1 MTIPICVNLKFNS
14 FTGRLRPIIVL
25 MRDVRYALRI
35 LLRDP
40 GFATIAILALA
51 LGIGAN
57 TAIFSVVNA
66 ALLRPLPYLGG
77 ARLMVVWDRLAK
89 LGIAGIPG
97 SYANYLDYKAGN
109 RVFEDVAGFSPAEFN
124 LNTAENAARVAG
136 VSVSASLFA
145 MLGVAPAAGRVFLP
159 EENTVG
165 RDNVVLLGDSLWR
178 RRFGGDRNILGK
190 TIMLDGNELQIVGIL
205 PRAFSFTPVNPP
217 PEVWIPLQ
225 PPPDPGRTAGALE
238 LLARLKPGVTAEQA
252 RADMAAV
259 AHGVE
264 DRYHPYRGPH
274 GENAGY
280 GVSVNPLRD
289 QLYGG
294 MRRGLQVLLAAVT
307 FVLLIACANV
317 AGLLLVRTAGRR
329 RGIAVRL
336 ALRSVLLR
344 LARHLLVQ
352 SVTLAL
358 AGGALGLLL
367 AFWGVSALPALL
379 PAGLPPL
386 DTIPLDA
393 RVLCFTLLISLVTG
407 LAFGIAPLVE
417 GSGLRLTQPLKAAAP
432 ALPGRTPPPLLRP

>member
-1 MTIPICVNLKFNS
+1 
-14 FTGRLRPIIVL
+14 

-178 RRFGGDRNILGK
+178 RRFGGDPNILGK

-238 LLARLKPGVTAEQA
+238 LLARLKPAVTPDQA
-252 RADMAAV
+252 RADIAAV
-259 AHGVE
+259 AHRIH
-264 DRYHPYRGPH
+264 DRHHPYRGPH

-294 MRRGLQVLLAAVT
+294 MRWGLQVLLAAVT

-317 AGLLLVRTAGRR
+317 ASLLLVRTAGRR
-329 RGIAVRL
+329 REIAVPR
-336 ALRSVLLR
+336 
-344 LARHLLVQ
+344 
-352 SVTLAL
+352 
-358 AGGALGLLL
+358 ALG
-367 AFWGVSALPALL
+367 AGRLPRARPL
-379 PAGLPPL
+379 PR
-386 DTIPLDA
+386 A
-393 RVLCFTLLISLVTG
+393 RRARAPVVCARGRSLRVW
-407 LAFGIAPLVE
+407 
-417 GSGLRLTQPLKAAAP
+417 
-432 ALPGRTPPPLLRP
+432 